1 MAQFSHIRPALDRSQ
16 RIAYHRPI
24 VNKQLLLTEDGMFG
38 FLPGSV
44 RGIVT
49 FCLLVINFLF
59 WLVPLLPF
67 ALVKVAFPI
76 NLVRQPL
83 NVILNALCTFW
94 AVGNELILKIT
105 TDIKWKIIGDDE
117 LSMKDWYLVLSNHQS
132 WTDILVLQFV
142 LNNRIPYF
150 RFFLKQELIWLPIF
164 NFIFIA
170 LDYPY
175 MKRYSKEF
183 IKKNPH
189 LKGKDLETTK
199 KSCERFKEI
208 PVSVMNFVEGT
219 RFSQKKHEKQKS
231 PYKYLLNPRAGGI
244 AFVLGAMGEYL
255 TSILD
260 VAISYN
266 PKAMGI
272 WDMLCGRIKEVQVTI
287 NKIPLSNDIIGNY
300 FEDEDFKNR
309 FQSWVNQLW
318 LNKDQVLEGQRKQ
331 LISPEQP

>member
-1 MAQFSHIRPALDRSQ
+1 MLR
-16 RIAYHRPI
+16 
-24 VNKQLLLTEDGMFG
+24 
-38 FLPGSV
+38 FLPGGV
-44 RGIVT
+44 RGILS
-49 FCLLVINFLF
+49 FCLLVINFVF
-59 WLVPLLPF
+59 WLVPLLPV
-67 ALVKVAFPI
+67 ALVKVALPVNTI
-76 NLVRQPL
+76 RQPL
-83 NVILNALCTFW
+83 NIVLNSICTLW
-94 AVGNELILKIT
+94 AAGNGLILKIT
-105 TDIKWKIIGDDE
+105 NDIKWDIEGDDD

-132 WTDILVLQFV
+132 WADIIVLQFV

-183 IKKNPH
+183 LKNNPQ

-199 KSCERFKEI
+199 KSCERFKEV

-219 RFSQKKHEKQKS
+219 RFSLKKHEKQKS

-260 VAISYN
+260 VAISYS

-272 WDMLCGRIKEVQVTI
+272 WDLLCGRIKEVQVTI
-287 NKIPLSNDIIGNY
+287 KKIPLSNDIIGNY
-300 FEDEDFKNR
+300 FEDEDFKGR
-309 FQSWVNQLW
+309 FQIWVNQLW
-318 LNKDQVLEGQRKQ
+318 LNKDQALDKQRSKP
-331 LISPEQP
+331 IQPDWP